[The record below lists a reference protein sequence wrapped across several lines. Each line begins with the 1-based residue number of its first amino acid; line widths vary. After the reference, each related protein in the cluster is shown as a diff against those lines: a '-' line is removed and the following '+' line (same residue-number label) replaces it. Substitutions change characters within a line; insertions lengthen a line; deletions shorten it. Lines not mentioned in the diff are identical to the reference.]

1 MSRITTVLCQYY
13 ELDTIMDK
21 IVYRYFKRDGVNI
34 SKVNK
39 YQYNIQLADDV
50 IFIKAETFESNFDS
64 YMDWFRGRNLGN
76 VVLTKEML
84 YLIKNEQFMSRV
96 RDGYIVIDLE
106 ELWK

>member
-34 SKVNK
+34 IKVNK

-64 YMDWFRGRNLGN
+64 YMNWFRGRNLGN
-76 VVLTKEML
+76 VILTKEML
-84 YLIKNEQFMSRV
+84 YLIKNKQFMSRV
-96 RDGYIVIDLE
+96 RDGYIVVDLE

>member
-21 IVYRYFKRDGVNI
+21 IVYRYFKRDDVNI
-34 SKVNK
+34 FKVNK

-50 IFIKAETFESNFDS
+50 IFIKAETFQSNFDS

-96 RDGYIVIDLE
+96 RDGYIVINLE